1 MKNIIQFLLV
11 IIIAGGAG
19 FGLQRYL
26 QEGDRQLAPII
37 PKAVNNNVIGMQRP
51 GFELQDHEG
60 TLRNID
66 EWNGKVLLVNFWATW
81 CPPCKKE
88 MPAFMALQEQYAEQG
103 FQVIGIALDD
113 VESVSDFSDTLGVNY
128 PLIIAEHA
136 GIDLSRQYGNHIGAL
151 PFSAFVD
158 HDGKIA
164 LTQTGELSKKQVEE
178 IIKPLLENSK

>member
-26 QEGDRQLAPII
+26 QEDDRQLAPII
-37 PKAVNNNVIGMQRP
+37 PKAVNNNVIGLQRP
-51 GFELQDHEG
+51 AFELQDTEG
-60 TLRNID
+60 KLRNID
-66 EWNGKVLLVNFWATW
+66 EWNGKVLLINFWATW

-88 MPAFMALQEQYAEQG
+88 MPAFIELQEQYAQQG

-113 VESVSDFSDTLGVNY
+113 ADSVSDFADTLGVNY
-128 PLIIAEHA
+128 PLVIAEYA
-136 GIDLSRQYGNHIGAL
+136 GIDLSRKYGNHVGAL

-158 HDGKIA
+158 REGKIS
-164 LTQTGELSKKQVEE
+164 LTQTGELSKKQVED